1 MSGTC
6 TSPFLDAVKLKMALR
21 ARKVS
26 GDIEKWAPTGLTVK
40 LNFIMSKVTQP
51 KQIEKTLAAQLALN
65 EVSAINL

>member
-1 MSGTC
+1 
-6 TSPFLDAVKLKMALR
+6 MALR